1 MQKQAARLMIGLLVI
16 GAACQRTATA
26 DLTKARPVMDKF
38 LEAQREHRSSH
49 GNYWRG
55 SETPISRDESVK
67 NIGVDL
73 ADAVGFEFVAEP
85 REDGTDT
92 TLRVIARGLGAASN
106 VSLACVLKAGE
117 PKPDCK
123 ESAAAL

>member
-1 MQKQAARLMIGLLVI
+1 MRRRAGWCLVGVLI
-16 GAACQRTATA
+16 IVVGCERKPSA

-55 SETPISRDESVK
+55 SDTPIDRDESVK
-67 NIGVDL
+67 NLGVDL
-73 ADAVGFEFVAEP
+73 AEAAGFEFVAEP

-92 TLRVIARGLGAASN
+92 TLRVSARGLGAASN
-106 VSLACVLKAGE
+106 VSIACVLKAAE